1 MPKYKPK
8 GCKCGRKDTVN
19 VTLANGS
26 CGGASPIP
34 EPCFDVCTSP
44 ICGTPQYLTL
54 LAPVV
59 YDEIGINLCRQITLA
74 ADFATTYPTAESAT
88 AEAISVAFSTAPGE
102 APVITP
108 INGRPNCYSVT
119 LQSLTVNFAVKLYDC
134 AKRILAVLP
143 VSAVYL
149 PASGTADYTYFDED
163 TNPSSVELELY
174 APYGVSYSAANAAEP
189 VINYVGFSTGA
200 SAPAQGLNM
209 IIIPKVLS
217 FDPAT
222 GEASMGLTIYLKSI
236 YYSQYLIPHN
246 GRAVVPKGSLI
257 PQEDSVCMEFV
268 SGSLLDREIKPL
280 ELGPPKNE
288 ENLKNECEDSR
299 GCCCPPPSPMV
310 PAPPTGTTGGEGTGD
325 SPQTPPTPSTDNPEH
340 DVDIEIDAASLHVP
354 NDSSA
359 SLLDTLARLGNS

>member
-8 GCKCGRKDTVN
+8 GCKCGRSNAVN
-19 VTLANGS
+19 VIAANGS
-26 CGGASPIP
+26 CSGPAPSP
-34 EPCFDVCTSP
+34 EPCFDVCTNP

-74 ADFATTYPTAESAT
+74 ADFATTYPSADSAT
-88 AEAISVAFSTAPGE
+88 AEAVSVTFSTAPGE
-102 APVITP
+102 APAITP
-108 INGRPNCYSVT
+108 ISGRPNCYSIT
-119 LQSLTVNFAVKLYDC
+119 LRSLTVNFAVKLYDC
-134 AKRILAVLP
+134 ARRLLTVLP

-163 TNPSSVELELY
+163 TNPSTVELELY
-174 APYGVSYSAANAAEP
+174 APYGVSYSAADASTP
-189 VINYVGFSTGA
+189 VINYVGFTEGSA
-200 SAPAQGLNM
+200 SPSQGLNM

-222 GEASMGLTIYLKSI
+222 GEISMGLTIYLKSI

-280 ELGPPKNE
+280 ELGPPANE
-288 ENLKNECEDSR
+288 ETLKNECEAP
-299 GCCCPPPSPMV
+299 GKCCCPPVQTTPPKNP
-310 PAPPTGTTGGEGTGD
+310 PAGGGTGGSGTGTTPD
-325 SPQTPPTPSTDNPEH
+325 PSTDHEVEI
-340 DVDIEIDAASLHVP
+340 DVDGERALPASSE
-354 NDSSA
+354 SSD
-359 SLLDTLARLGNS
+359 SLLNTLARLGSL